1 MNLSIEFIAALLLIA
16 AIVAMVARRLKI
28 PYTVGLMLTGI
39 VLAISPFP
47 TDDVQLRITKDLL
60 FTIFLP
66 PLIYEAAIYIKW
78 QELRRDLPVI
88 LTFAVVGVLL
98 SAAVTAVGMHYLAQW
113 GWQSAILFG
122 VLIAATDP
130 VSVIATFKEAGV
142 HGRLRL
148 LVEAESLF
156 NDGAAAVA
164 FTLALA
170 FATGEN
176 ITTFGTIQT
185 LLITIV
191 GGVLCGAL
199 VTGIVLIL
207 AGHTDDHL
215 VEITLTMVAAYGS
228 FLLAEH
234 FHLSGVLASLVAGLL
249 TGNIGSLGSFT
260 DKGREAV
267 LSFWEFAAFIVNSLI
282 FMLIGIRGVYQNFAN
297 LLFPITIA
305 IVLMF
310 VGRALAVYPLSASFS
325 RSNLQISL
333 NHQHI
338 LFWGGL
344 RGALALALALG
355 LPPEFPQRDTII
367 TVSFAAAAYSIFVQG
382 LTMVPL
388 LRKLK
393 EIPHPEPNE
402 LLP

>member
-1 MNLSIEFIAALLLIA
+1 MNISIERIEILLLIA
-16 AIVAMVARRLKI
+16 AIVAMAARRLRV

-39 VLAISPFP
+39 VLAVSPFP
-47 TDDVQLRITKDLL
+47 SDDIVITKDLI

-78 QELRRDLPVI
+78 QELRRDLLVI
-88 LTFAVVGVLL
+88 LILATVGVLL
-98 SAAVTAVGMHYLAQW
+98 SAGITAAGMHYLAQW
-113 GWQSAILFG
+113 EWQSAILFG

-156 NDGAAAVA
+156 NDSTAAIA
-164 FTLALA
+164 FSIALT
-170 FATGEN
+170 FAIGGS
-176 ITTFGTIQT
+176 ITAFGTLQT
-185 LLITIV
+185 LVITVV
-191 GGVLCGAL
+191 GGILCGAL
-199 VTGIVLIL
+199 VAGGVLVL
-207 AGHTDDHL
+207 AGRTDDHL
-215 VEITLTMVAAYGS
+215 IEITLTTIAAYGS

-249 TGNIGSLGSFT
+249 TGNIGSLGSIT

-267 LSFWEFAAFIVNSLI
+267 ESFWEFIAFAVNSLI
-282 FMLIGIRGVYQNFAN
+282 FMLIGIRGAYQDFTN
-297 LLFPITIA
+297 LLIPIVIA
-305 IVLMF
+305 IIVVL
-310 VGRALAVYPLSASFS
+310 VGRALAIYPLSALFS
-325 RSNLQISL
+325 RSPLRVSL
-333 NHQHI
+333 GHQHI

-355 LPPEFPQRDTII
+355 LPPEIAQRETI
-367 TVSFAAAAYSIFVQG
+367 VAVAFGVVAFSIFAQG
-382 LTMVPL
+382 LTIIPL

-393 EIPHPEPNE
+393 EIP
-402 LLP
+402 

>member
-1 MNLSIEFIAALLLIA
+1 MNISIEYIATFLLIA
-16 AIVAMVARRLKI
+16 AIVAITARRLKI

-39 VLAISPFP
+39 VLAVSPFP
-47 TDDVQLRITKDLL
+47 SDDIEITKDLI

-88 LTFAVVGVLL
+88 LTLATVGVVLA
-98 SAAVTAVGMHYLAQW
+98 AAVTAVGMYYLAKW
-113 GWQSAILFG
+113 EWPSAILFG

-156 NDGAAAVA
+156 NDSAVAVA
-164 FTLALA
+164 FTIALA
-170 FATGEN
+170 FAMGGSFT
-176 ITTFGTIQT
+176 IFGTLQT
-185 LLITIV
+185 LVVTIA
-191 GGVLCGAL
+191 GGLLCGAL
-199 VTGIVLIL
+199 VAGGVLLL
-207 AGHTDDHL
+207 AGRTNDHL
-215 VEITLTMVAAYGS
+215 IEITLTTVAAYGS

-260 DKGREAV
+260 DKGRESV
-267 LSFWEFAAFIVNSLI
+267 VSFWEFIAFVVNSLI
-282 FMLIGIRGVYQNFAN
+282 FMLIGIRAAYQDFTN
-297 LLFPITIA
+297 LLLPITIA
-305 IVLMF
+305 IVMMF
-310 VGRALAVYPLSASFS
+310 AGRALAIYPLSALFS
-325 RSNLQISL
+325 RSALRISF

-355 LPPEFPQRDTII
+355 LPPELPERGAII
-367 TVSFAAAAYSIFVQG
+367 AVAFAVVAYSIFVQG

-393 EIPHPEPNE
+393 EIPE
-402 LLP
+402 

>member
-1 MNLSIEFIAALLLIA
+1 MNLSMEYIASLLLIA
-16 AIVAMVARRLKI
+16 AMVAMTVRRLRI
-28 PYTVGLMLTGI
+28 PYTVGLILTGI

-47 TDDVQLRITKDLL
+47 SDDIEITKDLI

-66 PLIYEAAIYIKW
+66 PLIFEAAIYIKW
-78 QELRRDLPVI
+78 QELRRDLLVI
-88 LTFAVVGVLL
+88 LTLATVGVLL
-98 SAAVTAVGMHYLAQW
+98 SAGVTALGMHYLAQW

-156 NDGAAAVA
+156 NDCAAAVA
-164 FTLALA
+164 FSIALG
-170 FATGEN
+170 FAINGA
-176 ITTFGTIQT
+176 
-185 LLITIV
+185 ITISGTVQTMFLTVV

-199 VTGIVLIL
+199 VASAMLLL
-207 AGHTDDHL
+207 AGQTDDHL
-215 VEITLTMVAAYGS
+215 IEIALTTVAAYGS

-260 DKGREAV
+260 DKGRDAV
-267 LSFWEFAAFIVNSLI
+267 ESFWEFIAFAVNSLI
-282 FMLIGIRGVYQNFAN
+282 FMLIGIRGAYQDFSN
-297 LLFPITIA
+297 LLIPIVIA
-305 IVLMF
+305 ITLVL
-310 VGRALAVYPLSASFS
+310 VGRALAIYPLSALFS
-325 RSNLQISL
+325 RSSL
-333 NHQHI
+333 RVSPSHQHI

-355 LPPEFPQRDTII
+355 LPPNFPEREAIL
-367 TVSFAAAAYSIFVQG
+367 TVSFAVVAFSILAQG
-382 LTMVPL
+382 LTIIPL

-393 EIPHPEPNE
+393 EIA
-402 LLP
+402 